1 MDIEQQLG
9 LSLKQKREEN
19 GSSDVYPNAS
29 KYYQAVSTK
38 LSSSFL
44 GKAVSV
50 RFGSQAAPAPAA
62 LAKEAAKP
70 ADDNDNNDDIDLFG
84 GETEKEKKA
93 AEAREATKAST
104 KKKRSGKSYVLMD
117 FKPWNDETDMK
128 KLEEV
133 VRSIE
138 VEGLLW
144 GESKLVLVGY
154 GIKKKQIMLIVE
166 HYTNGQWLHGRL
178 HGRTEIKDTLKT

>member
-1 MDIEQQLG
+1 MPFIPLEIIC
-9 LSLKQKREEN
+9 
-19 GSSDVYPNAS
+19 
-29 KYYQAVSTK
+29 
-38 LSSSFL
+38 FL

-62 LAKEAAKP
+62 PAKEAAKP
-70 ADDNDNNDDIDLFG
+70 ADDNDNNDDTDLFG
-84 GETEKEKKA
+84 EETDEEKKE
-93 AEAREATKAST
+93 AEAREAAKAST
-104 KKKRSGKSYVLMD
+104 KKKGSGKSFVLMD
-117 FKPWNDETDMK
+117 FKPWDDETDMK

-133 VRSIE
+133 VHSIE

-144 GESKLVLVGY
+144 GESKLVSVGY

>member
-1 MDIEQQLG
+1 M
-9 LSLKQKREEN
+9 EEN

-29 KYYQAVSTK
+29 KWYQAVSTK
-38 LSSSFL
+38 LTSSFL

-50 RFGSQAAPAPAA
+50 RFGSQATPAP
-62 LAKEAAKP
+62 AKEAAKP

-84 GETEKEKKA
+84 EETEKEKKV

-104 KKKRSGKSYVLMD
+104 KKKRSGKSFVLMD
-117 FKPWNDETDMK
+117 FKPWDDETDMK

-133 VRSIE
+133 VHSIE

-154 GIKKKQIMLIVE
+154 GIKKKQIMLILE

-178 HGRTEIKDTLKT
+178 HGRTEIKDSLKT